1 MLIDVRANLAASDV
15 ERARRWYEE
24 KLGLKPYESWPDEL
38 LRFRVGPSSFSIY
51 KTASAGTA
59 KNTVAVFDVAD
70 LRAEVA
76 AMRARGV
83 VFEEYDFGGGDKT
96 VDGIIESDDG
106 GLNAWFTDSEGN
118 VLALAQL
125 PAVVR

>member
-1 MLIDVRANLAASDV
+1 MSRKPRAKRDSPL
-15 ERARRWYEE
+15 ET
-24 KLGLKPYESWPDEL
+24 P
-38 LRFRVGPSSFSIY
+38 
-51 KTASAGTA
+51 SAGAA
-59 KNTVAVFDVAD
+59 KNTVASFTVTD

-96 VDGIIESDDG
+96 IEGIIKTDDG

-118 VLALAQL
+118 VLALAQP
-125 PAVVR
+125 PAVAR

>member
-1 MLIDVRANLAASDV
+1 MFTDVRANLAASDV

-24 KLGLKPYESWPDEL
+24 KLGLTPYESWPDEL
-38 LRFRVGPSSFSIY
+38 LRFRVGASGFSIY
-51 KTASAGTA
+51 KTPSAGTA

-70 LRAEVA
+70 LRAEVVA
-76 AMRARGV
+76 LRARGV
-83 VFEEYDFGGGDKT
+83 TFEDYDFGDGERT

-125 PAVVR
+125 PAAS

>member
-1 MLIDVRANLAASDV
+1 MLTDVRASLAASDV

-24 KLGLKPYESWPDEL
+24 KLGLTPYESWPDEL
-38 LRFRVGPSSFSIY
+38 LRFRVGQSGFSIY

-96 VDGIIESDDG
+96 VDGIIETDDG
-106 GLNAWFTDSEGN
+106 GLNAWFADSEGN
-118 VLALAQL
+118 ILGLAQ
-125 PAVVR
+125 PAAVAR

>member
-1 MLIDVRANLAASDV
+1 MLTDVRANLAAADV
-15 ERARRWYEE
+15 ERARRWYED
-24 KLGLKPYESWPDEL
+24 KLGLTPYESWPEEL
-38 LRFRVGPSSFSIY
+38 LHFRVGASRFSIY
-51 KTASAGTA
+51 RTATAGTA

-70 LRAEVA
+70 LRAEVVA
-76 AMRARGV
+76 LRARGV
-83 VFEEYDFGGGDKT
+83 TFEDYDFGDGERT

-125 PAVVR
+125 PAAS